1 MVCLLFSSSRI
12 DTRGSSRLHGG
23 FLGAYERI
31 HVLSRKRVLCV
42 ENVKGSC
49 SLRCFLTAQACE
61 LLDRRRS
68 YIEEKMKRIDE
79 EVAKMND
86 YYNQLRFLDVFD
98 RVEFSWIV
106 KIKERYAAGGIAG
119 DHRVYTQRGRACVD
133 FGSKAASQA
142 GEAVCPKGGLHDALD
157 GLGQCVH
164 GRARKGRD

>member
-1 MVCLLFSSSRI
+1 M
-12 DTRGSSRLHGG
+12 
-23 FLGAYERI
+23 
-31 HVLSRKRVLCV
+31 
-42 ENVKGSC
+42 
-49 SLRCFLTAQACE
+49 
-61 LLDRRRS
+61 
-68 YIEEKMKRIDE
+68 
-79 EVAKMND
+79 AKMND